1 MAGLGLEDDVAELT
15 SPAPLAPAPAS
26 ASAAPTSLVGL
37 SLSLSRH
44 ATSHAVVLNLLASL
58 ATALRTT
65 PPTRDE
71 ALSVT
76 HSCLLAVQ
84 GIPRDAAVV
93 GQALMVSGAALLA
106 GSLSEQPESIATSA
120 AAAAATT
127 TTTAFSWEA
136 ALATA
141 RVGAA
146 SHPASQGVSAYFAF
160 FVRACVGFSGDS
172 LQAVSRS
179 KEVREYIE
187 KVAATHPTDDFLID
201 SVTAIR
207 DKLSCEVST

>member
-1 MAGLGLEDDVAELT
+1 MSGLGLEDDVAELT

-44 ATSHAVVLNLLASL
+44 STSHAVVLNLLASL

-76 HSCLLAVQ
+76 HSCLLAAQ

-106 GSLSEQPESIATSA
+106 GSLSEQPESIATSTA
-120 AAAAATT
+120 AAVTT

-207 DKLSCEVST
+207 DKLSCEAST